1 MRSPMIGISAEQLLR
16 EIGLFVMGNYHDI
29 SALDTS
35 NKGVDYY
42 VAEAAAHRF
51 HTLLMEAACRAKGVQ
66 LIFWSAGQVG
76 CMPLGLQGP
85 LYSIINS
92 GRERNGL
99 RGEPMVPF
107 LEKAK
112 RKIDSVA
119 EHRNTTERRTPR
131 QRMAEAAAHRFH
143 TLLMEAA
150 CRAKGVQL
158 IFWSAG
164 QVGCMP
170 LGLQGPLYSIINS
183 GRERNGLRGEPMVPF
198 LEKAKRKIDSVA
210 EHRNTTERRTPRQ
223 RSRPPSK
230 QPQGR
235 GCSRAPGSV
244 NNLSGLHTLRTNEGW
259 PPRQAIQHHEYAI
272 TSYQRSCGKHR

>member
-1 MRSPMIGISAEQLLR
+1 
-16 EIGLFVMGNYHDI
+16 MGNYHDI

-42 VAEAAAHRF
+42 V
-51 HTLLMEAACRAKGVQ
+51 
-66 LIFWSAGQVG
+66 
-76 CMPLGLQGP
+76 
-85 LYSIINS
+85 
-92 GRERNGL
+92 
-99 RGEPMVPF
+99 
-107 LEKAK
+107 
-112 RKIDSVA
+112 
-119 EHRNTTERRTPR
+119 
-131 QRMAEAAAHRFH
+131 AEAAAHRFH

-244 NNLSGLHTLRTNEGW
+244 NNLSGLHTLRMAA
-259 PPRQAIQHHEYAI
+259 QAGHPASRVCHYVIPAFVREASLGR
-272 TSYQRSCGKHR
+272 TDNLRDPFHRNVLVF